1 MTTRDAWYEI
11 ENVEEIPS
19 PALVV
24 YPPRVEENLRRII
37 AMAGGVRRL
46 RPHVKTHKMAEVVRM
61 QLAAGITKFKCAT
74 IAEAEMVARAGATDV
89 LVAYPQIGPNAR
101 RLLHLVE
108 AFPGTS
114 FSTIADDAGAIRAL
128 AQVFAKANRSIELLL
143 DIDNG
148 QHRSGVAP
156 GKEAVERYRLFATLE
171 GVRPGGLHVYD
182 GHIRDA
188 DLTERIAHV
197 EAEFAPVDALRRE
210 LERARLP
217 VPRVV
222 AGGTPTFPAH
232 ALHEDRECSPGT
244 CVFWDTGYSTKF
256 ADLDF
261 LHAALVLTRVVSRPG
276 GNRLCLD
283 LGYKAVSPDNPAPR
297 VQLLDPSD
305 AVAVVHNE
313 EHLAVET
320 HRAGDFSVG
329 DALYGIPYHI
339 CPTCALH
346 REAVVVENGRAVG
359 RWAVAARD
367 RKITV

>member
-1 MTTRDAWYEI
+1 MIDTWHRI
-11 ENVEEIPS
+11 GNVDEVAS
-19 PALVV
+19 PALLV
-24 YPPRVEENLRRII
+24 YPKRVEENLRRMI
-37 AMAGGVRRL
+37 AMAGGVWRL

-61 QLAAGITKFKCAT
+61 QLAAGISKFKCAT

-89 LVAYPQIGPNAR
+89 LVAYPQIGPNAT
-101 RLLHLVE
+101 RLLRLVE

-114 FSTIADDAGAIRAL
+114 FSALADDPGAIRAL
-128 AQVFAKANRSIELLL
+128 AGVFAEAGRSIELLL

-148 QHRSGVAP
+148 QRRSGVSP
-156 GKEAVERYRLFATLE
+156 GAKAVERYRLFATLE

-188 DLTERIAHV
+188 ALAERIAHV
-197 EAEFAPVDALRRE
+197 DADFAPVDALRRE

-232 ALHEDRECSPGT
+232 ARREDVECSPGT
-244 CVFWDTGYSTKF
+244 CVFWDVGYSTKF

-261 LHAALVLTRVVSRPG
+261 LHAALLLTRVVSRPS

-305 AVAVVHNE
+305 AVAVIHNE

-320 HRAGDFSVG
+320 SRANEFAVG

-346 REAVVVENGRAVG
+346 REAVVVENGRALG
-359 RWAVAARD
+359 SWSVAARD